1 MNFALVLAA
10 GSGTRMNNE
19 QPKQF
24 LMVNNK
30 PLFYYSVESFNRNK
44 DIDAIVIVTNNE
56 YIEQV
61 QNWCIEYNLCKVKSV
76 VKGGQTRQ
84 ESVYNG
90 LQELSKIVDNLKDL
104 VLIHDSAR
112 PLVTQRIINENIS
125 MPFRIMQSSK
135 HDHKSA
141 IDVDYGLAFHPAC
154 HLRKPDSPCA
164 DCVERK
170 IRCAGSGKVERRRH
184 ASRRNEG
191 KGRSRQGVAYPAVA
205 RVGHRQCVTFAH
217 IAVWTVLHRIHHV
230 WGGTSNDKP
239 PSKVAI
245 NIPPNANTE
254 FSMYGVL

>member
-10 GSGTRMNNE
+10 GSGTRMNNK

-90 LQELSKIVDNLKDL
+90 LQELSKIVDNPKDL

-112 PLVTQRIINENIS
+112 PLVAQRIINENIS
-125 MPFRIMQSSK
+125 VGKEFGAADTVIHATDTIIKSK
-135 HDHKSA
+135 NEKT
-141 IDVDYGLAFHPAC
+141 IDEILNRSELYQTQTPQTFEFGIIKNAHERAKIDNI
-154 HLRKPDSPCA
+154 PDVTD
-164 DCVERK
+164 DCK
-170 IRCAGSGKVERRRH
+170 L
-184 ASRRNEG
+184 
-191 KGRSRQGVAYPAVA
+191 
-205 RVGHRQCVTFAH
+205 
-217 IAVWTVLHRIHHV
+217 VLHYGKDVHFVMGDKFSFKVTTPEDLEILKMIIKP
-230 WGGTSNDKP
+230 NDDK
-239 PSKVAI
+239 
-245 NIPPNANTE
+245 
-254 FSMYGVL
+254 